1 MTTTIFAT
9 VEAKP
14 DAIHLVEAALRRMM
28 PLTRAEPACIRY
40 ELFGVTERPGTFHLL
55 ETYTDEASLAS
66 HQASPHF
73 AALVASLSGK
83 LVREI
88 EIERLV
94 PLPHAVSE

>member
-9 VEAKP
+9 VDAKP
-14 DAIHLVEAALRRMM
+14 DAIQQVEAALRRMIA
-28 PLTRAEPACIRY
+28 LTRAEPGCIRY
-40 ELFGVTERPGTFHLL
+40 ELFGAKERPGTFHLL
-55 ETYTDEASLAS
+55 ETYLDEAALSN
-66 HQASPHF
+66 HHASPHF

-88 EIERLV
+88 EIERLE